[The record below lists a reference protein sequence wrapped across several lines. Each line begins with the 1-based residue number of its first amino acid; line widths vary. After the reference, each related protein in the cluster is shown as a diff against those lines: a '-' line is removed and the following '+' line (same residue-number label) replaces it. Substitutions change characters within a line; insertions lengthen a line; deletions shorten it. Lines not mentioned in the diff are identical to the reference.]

1 MNEEVFGDPVA
12 ALWFAGVIAALV
24 LLFALG
30 VRLPIPPAGWRRRLS
45 RSAVVGGAV
54 GITILANMALYRHDS
69 HVDMTRSAAFTP
81 SAEAQR
87 VVRDLKQPLDLAYFY
102 QKQDPAARSLLTTLN
117 LLARLNPMLRL
128 ETVDTDQNPARAN
141 ELGVRIYNTAV
152 VRSGDRR
159 IEVLTTDDQE
169 IALAMLRATRAR
181 ETVICFATGHGEYDI
196 DNFEFHTHFEGTHS
210 HSHNTEG
217 MALVQMQQHGLGRLR
232 RAVEKLGLLPR
243 KVTIAAGQA
252 VPADCAA
259 LVEANPRT
267 RYAPPES
274 EILRRYLVQG
284 GSLLLLIEPDYPVEE
299 RLAAVLA
306 EAGTR
311 IGEGVIVDPAGH
323 YFSDEQMVAI
333 AQYARHP
340 ITRGLALSIYPG
352 ARPIAA
358 AGSARVNATVLF
370 SSTPQSFLLP
380 ERGSAR
386 DAAAEAE
393 RGPEPLAVAAE
404 GRLGTG
410 AGARPFRLVAV
421 GDADFASNSFFPYLS
436 NADMVLNS
444 LAWLAH
450 EERAPTA
457 KPAVEVLPTVVLT
470 GADVRSIFI
479 ATVLLLPGSVALAGG
494 LVWWWRRS

>member
-169 IALAMLRATRAR
+169 IALAMLRAFTRA
-181 ETVICFATGHGEYDI
+181 
-196 DNFEFHTHFEGTHS
+196 
-210 HSHNTEG
+210 
-217 MALVQMQQHGLGRLR
+217 
-232 RAVEKLGLLPR
+232 LP
-243 KVTIAAGQA
+243 
-252 VPADCAA
+252 
-259 LVEANPRT
+259 
-267 RYAPPES
+267 
-274 EILRRYLVQG
+274 
-284 GSLLLLIEPDYPVEE
+284 
-299 RLAAVLA
+299 
-306 EAGTR
+306 
-311 IGEGVIVDPAGH
+311 
-323 YFSDEQMVAI
+323 
-333 AQYARHP
+333 
-340 ITRGLALSIYPG
+340 
-352 ARPIAA
+352 AA
-358 AGSARVNATVLF
+358 AIG
-370 SSTPQSFLLP
+370 
-380 ERGSAR
+380 
-386 DAAAEAE
+386 
-393 RGPEPLAVAAE
+393 
-404 GRLGTG
+404 
-410 AGARPFRLVAV
+410 
-421 GDADFASNSFFPYLS
+421 
-436 NADMVLNS
+436 
-444 LAWLAH
+444 
-450 EERAPTA
+450 RAP
-457 KPAVEVLPTVVLT
+457 
-470 GADVRSIFI
+470 G
-479 ATVLLLPGSVALAGG
+479 
-494 LVWWWRRS
+494 